1 MSSLTPNIQ
10 GALWMS
16 ASMLGFVVNDT
27 LTKSVSDELGLFQI
41 IFVRGVFATALILLI
56 AWHMNAFRVRP
67 TRHEGIW
74 MGWRVLGEIVGTC
87 LFLTALFNMPIA
99 NAVAILQVV
108 SLAVTLMAAL
118 FLGDSV
124 GWRRYTAIGIGFLG
138 VLLIVKPGTEGFNV
152 YSLAALGAVV
162 AICLR
167 DLATR
172 KIGSRVPGL
181 QITVLTSVAI
191 TVMGAVVTWF
201 GEWKPVETWVLWRLI
216 AASGFVLLGYYAGVL
231 GMRLGEVAFVSPFRY
246 LNLLF
251 AMILGYA
258 VFGDLPG
265 PVTMVGAALIVATG
279 LYTLHRERVTG
290 QLRQETHM
298 PRRRP

>member
-1 MSSLTPNIQ
+1 
-10 GALWMS
+10 
-16 ASMLGFVVNDT
+16 MLGFVVNDT
-27 LTKSVSDELGLFQI
+27 LTKSVSSELGLFQI

-56 AWHMNAFRVRP
+56 AWHMGAFRVRP
-67 TRHEGIW
+67 TRHESIW

-87 LFLTALFNMPIA
+87 LFLTALFNMPLA

-118 FLGDSV
+118 FLGDQV
-124 GWRRYTAIGIGFLG
+124 GWRRYTAIGVGFVG

-152 YSLAALGAVV
+152 YSLAALGAVG

-172 KIGSRVPGL
+172 QIGARVPGL

-191 TVMGAVVTWF
+191 TLMGALVTMF
-201 GEWKPVETWVLWRLI
+201 GEWRPVEPWVLWRLI

-231 GMRLGEVAFVSPFRY
+231 GMRMGEVAFVSPFRY

-251 AMILGYA
+251 AMVLGYL

-265 PVTMVGAALIVATG
+265 PVTMMGAALIVATG
-279 LYTLHRERVTG
+279 LYTLHREHVAG
-290 QLRQETHM
+290 KVRQEAHI